1 MYYSGS
7 GGYSDF
13 CPVKD
18 CSKDGKLGTKYKKGW
33 AVSADSCPVE
43 DCDTLPVGM
52 KKFVKFNSCDSV
64 PCTNAPAGEYYTSN
78 GGENGRCDTKPCD
91 EPEPGFGYDQ

>member
-1 MYYSGS
+1 MSNSALNIG
-7 GGYSDF
+7 
-13 CPVKD
+13 
-18 CSKDGKLGTKYKKGW
+18 KGW
-33 AVSADSCPVE
+33 AVSATSCPVE
-43 DCDTLPVGM
+43 DCDTLPVGR

-78 GGENGRCDTKPCD
+78 GGENGLCDTQPCD

>member
-1 MYYSGS
+1 M
-7 GGYSDF
+7 
-13 CPVKD
+13 KE
-18 CSKDGKLGTKYKKGW
+18 CSKDDKLGTKYKQVW
-33 AVSADSCPVE
+33 AVSATSCPIE

-52 KKFVKFNSCDSV
+52 EFAKFNSFGSV
-64 PCTNAPAGEYYTSN
+64 RCSNASAGEYYTSN